1 LTVQAIPYVTLLAFL
16 FGSTL
21 VASRFSV
28 GQFAPATYVSLRL
41 ILASFCHLA
50 IYALL
55 RRQHFPRGRQLW
67 RHAAVL
73 GVFGTAIPMTAIVTS
88 LQFQS
93 SGITAVLITISPA
106 ITILM
111 ANFLLPEE
119 SLTLRKGIGA
129 LLALSGALLL
139 ALLGESGLPDVSRAN
154 PIGYLLVL
162 TAMILASAT
171 TIYARKY
178 MRDLDTFDV
187 ASARMIIAALVV
199 APLTL
204 LFVGYDLS
212 EVTAEGY
219 MALIY
224 ASLIGTFAGT
234 LLAFYNIQRFGAT
247 AAAVTGYLIPLV
259 ATAGGLLILDET
271 ITIGMAVGIGII
283 VAGVALL
290 NQKPRR
296 VDSEVRTLSS

>member
-1 LTVQAIPYVTLLAFL
+1 
-16 FGSTL
+16 
-21 VASRFSV
+21 
-28 GQFAPATYVSLRL
+28 
-41 ILASFCHLA
+41 
-50 IYALL
+50 
-55 RRQHFPRGRQLW
+55 LW

-154 PIGYLLVL
+154 PLGYLLVL

-187 ASARMIIAALVV
+187 ASARMIVAALVV
-199 APLTL
+199 APLTF

-212 EVTAEGY
+212 EVTTEGY

-224 ASLIGTFAGT
+224 ASLIGTFAGA

-271 ITIGMAVGIGII
+271 VTVGMAVGIGII